1 MEGREAA
8 VNSEPSKERRK
19 KADPRRLAILFF
31 ILVPAAIIA
40 GIMAVRQLSGRE
52 NTQTAPAAE
61 EILPTAGTEPESAN
75 ITLSEEPEPETDG
88 TPEGMEFTR
97 DLPPEIPALFEGYFK
112 AKLSGD
118 ACLADSYFYGEEASD
133 YEAES
138 QRLLWSMKYI
148 EDYRDIACYGIPGQE
163 PDSYVVYVAYKM
175 KFYQSEVPAPSMSAA
190 YVKKDEDGIY
200 KIYEEGTDE
209 AVKQYMEQAA
219 MLDSAMALAAQ
230 VQKEFLDALAEDESL
245 TKLYELAMSGPAA
258 DGSEAAEEEISSEP
272 S

>member
-1 MEGREAA
+1 
-8 VNSEPSKERRK
+8 
-19 KADPRRLAILFF
+19 
-31 ILVPAAIIA
+31 
-40 GIMAVRQLSGRE
+40 
-52 NTQTAPAAE
+52 
-61 EILPTAGTEPESAN
+61 
-75 ITLSEEPEPETDG
+75 
-88 TPEGMEFTR
+88 
-97 DLPPEIPALFEGYFK
+97 
-112 AKLSGD
+112 
-118 ACLADSYFYGEEASD
+118 
-133 YEAES
+133 
-138 QRLLWSMKYI
+138 MKYI

-258 DGSEAAEEEISSEP
+258 DGSEAAEEADSSEP